1 MPVRSVGKSSQ
12 HPSCPIR
19 SWSPVPRAPGA
30 TIVRSGPPATNG
42 VGNTVQMSYDPLSDS
57 PPLSGQVALITGGG
71 SGIGLACA
79 RALAADGA
87 SVVLAARNI
96 DRLASAAED
105 LRAEF
110 PDVVAAT
117 VACDVTDEAS
127 VEAACAAA
135 AEIGPLQ
142 IVVANA
148 GIGSA
153 GPFHLTTLDDWN
165 SVLTTNLTGSFLTMK
180 HSVPH
185 LASSGGGS
193 IVAMS
198 SIAAVSTHRYMTPY
212 NVSKAGL
219 EMLVQQVADEL
230 GSSGIR
236 ANAVRPSLVPTD
248 ISAGLTGMPDIVD
261 DYLEQ
266 MPLHRLGTTDDI
278 ASLVRFLA
286 GPESSWI
293 TGMCISADGG
303 HHLRRGPNLHG
314 VMEMAFGDQL
324 APAGPA
330 D

>member
-1 MPVRSVGKSSQ
+1 MHHTDLMSHDASTASAPLAGQ
-12 HPSCPIR
+12 H
-19 SWSPVPRAPGA
+19 
-30 TIVRSGPPATNG
+30 
-42 VGNTVQMSYDPLSDS
+42 
-57 PPLSGQVALITGGG
+57 ALVTGGG

-79 RALAADGA
+79 RALLADGA
-87 SVVLAARNI
+87 SVVLAARNV
-96 DRLASAAED
+96 DRLASSADA
-105 LRAEF
+105 LRDEF
-110 PDVVAAT
+110 PGASVSS
-117 VACDVTDEAS
+117 VACDVTDETS

-135 AEIGPLQ
+135 AASGPLR

-148 GIGSA
+148 GTGSA

-165 SVLTTNLTGSFLTMK
+165 QVLATNLTGAFLTMK

-185 LASSGGGS
+185 LAANGGGS
-193 IVAMS
+193 IVAIS
-198 SIAAVSTHRYMTPY
+198 SIAGVETHRYMTPY

-219 EMLVQQVADEL
+219 EMLVKQVADEL

-248 ISAGLTGMPDIVD
+248 ISAGLVASPDIVE

-278 ASLVRFLA
+278 AALVRFLA

-293 TGMCISADGG
+293 TGECISADGG

-314 VMEMAFGDQL
+314 VMSQVFGDLL
-324 APAGPA
+324 APPGPA
-330 D
+330 SHTNDRSAR